1 MRTTQIS
8 LAPLNAGRD
17 AILQHS
23 RRLRRRRR
31 LTAAHAQVAEHV
43 GVGGGGRRHPYG
55 GEQEDRG
62 EDELDTHSV

>member
-8 LAPLNAGRD
+8 PALPNAGRD

-23 RRLRRRRR
+23 RRLRRRR

-43 GVGGGGRRHPYG
+43 GVGGGGRRQPYG